1 LKEKVIRS
9 SSSLGPDGP
18 PSLPRRSLSVS
29 VDDCDGAVVLAP
41 VEPSAVATPLV
52 LARLL
57 VRHPYTEAAESNL
70 SIPAGIIVRAGVE
83 VVDDSKA
90 LRVVALRCAY
100 EVAPHVTA
108 LETR

>member
-1 LKEKVIRS
+1 VVSAVVVVRAA
-9 SSSLGPDGP
+9 
-18 PSLPRRSLSVS
+18 S
-29 VDDCDGAVVLAP
+29 VDNRDSAVVLAP

-57 VRHPYTEAAESNL
+57 VRHPHTEAAESNL

-100 EVAPHVTA
+100 EVTPHVTA
-108 LETR
+108 LEAR